1 MNDDIHFDK
10 YIIKKSLCIGKPH
23 RELDKKN
30 RFKFFIVIPC
40 YNEFDYIFKTL
51 DSINNQK
58 PKLLEKTLVIIV
70 INNSFDANAKV
81 KNNNQKTYNKL
92 IKLQFSFEFIAIDC
106 FSNYNAL
113 ENKLAGVGLARK
125 VGLDFSLKFIE
136 NLNSIIC
143 SLDADTIINE
153 HYLDI
158 IDNRFKHNTVNAAVV
173 NFSHQKSSN
182 TIIEQ
187 GIRKYETILK
197 EIANNIQKTGSP
209 YGYVSMGST
218 IVCNAKT
225 YIAVGGMNTK
235 KATEDFYFLQSIA
248 KYTKVHKIKKVL
260 VHPSSRDENRVYLG
274 TGFRMDEYLNNK
286 KFKNLNFSK
295 ESYLEIKKII
305 DIIDLHWSDSTEFL
319 LQKLMNNLNKKS
331 VEFIKKKNISKVLK
345 NFKTNAKNKNQFIL
359 LFNQW
364 FDALTIMKFLKFQK
378 QVN

>member
-1 MNDDIHFDK
+1 MNVGVHLQK
-10 YIIKKSLCIGKPH
+10 YI
-23 RELDKKN
+23 DKKYLCAGN
-30 RFKFFIVIPC
+30 PHKHLDINKKYKFFIVIPC
-40 YNEFDYIFKTL
+40 YNEFDYLFSTL
-51 DSINNQK
+51 ESIDKQNPNLVNN
-58 PKLLEKTLVIIV
+58 TLVIIV
-70 INNSFDANAKV
+70 INNSADSDSTV
-81 KNNNQKTYNKL
+81 KNSNNKTYEKL
-92 IKLQFSFEFIAIDC
+92 IKLQFSFEFVAIDC
-106 FSNYNAL
+106 FSNHNAFK
-113 ENKLAGVGLARK
+113 NKLAGVGLARK

-136 NLNSIIC
+136 NLNSIFC

-153 HYLDI
+153 NYLDI

-182 TIIEQ
+182 SIIEQ
-187 GIRKYETILK
+187 GIRKYEKILK

-260 VHPSSRDENRVYLG
+260 VHPSSRGENRVYLG
-274 TGFRMDEYLNNK
+274 TGFRMDEYLK
-286 KFKNLNFSK
+286 SKSFKNLNFSK

-305 DIIDLHWSDSTEFL
+305 DIIDLHWSDSNEAL

-345 NFKTNAKNKNQFIL
+345 KFKMNAKNKNQFIL